1 MVGNGLEVY
10 DYKICCNWIR
20 KGQKWHENS
29 EAGDKK
35 YTVSSLLCYKKRQS
49 CLLYMMFVLQQ
60 QSSSLFFLDILM
72 RECCRLWCALLTTTG
87 TRVMCGST
95 LVSGGALHYTTIWN
109 MESTHWWGMCSED
122 ALWSIKGAISVWGSG
137 IIRLL
142 FHPCSFQKPT
152 PFRRRIC
159 LLWGGDVQRFQTQ
172 ADSSEAVIW
181 ASSSQLVMNLI

>member
-1 MVGNGLEVY
+1 MIIKFAATESERDRNDTKTLKRETRNTLSHL
-10 DYKICCNWIR
+10 CCVIK
-20 KGQKWHENS
+20 KGHHVF
-29 EAGDKK
+29 
-35 YTVSSLLCYKKRQS
+35 YTW
-49 CLLYMMFVLQQ
+49 CLYY
-60 QSSSLFFLDILM
+60 SSSHQACFFLDILM

-95 LVSGGALHYTTIWN
+95 LVSGGTLHYTTIWN